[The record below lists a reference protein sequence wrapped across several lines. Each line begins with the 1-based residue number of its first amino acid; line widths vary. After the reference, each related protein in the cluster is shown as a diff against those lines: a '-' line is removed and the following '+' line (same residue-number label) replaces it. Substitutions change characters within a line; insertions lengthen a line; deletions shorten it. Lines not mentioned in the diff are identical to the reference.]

1 MLRVRLSIRYTR
13 RTQPR
18 GARIM
23 DRFMSTADT
32 NGTKEAANAG
42 DPTLSRPGMNGDEF
56 RKAAHAAIE
65 DGRPVL
71 HPCQDL

>member
-1 MLRVRLSIRYTR
+1 
-13 RTQPR
+13 
-18 GARIM
+18 M